1 MKLPNTNAMHLKIP
15 LSQIRE
21 TGNVRQEYDAAGIA
35 ELAESIKNNG
45 LLNPL
50 TVKPGQDDENGN
62 KTYELIAGHRR
73 LRAYQLLCENGD
85 DFSMVECCIRPGKKI
100 VLQMI
105 ENIQRQ
111 DITPREKEEA
121 VKAMLAEGY
130 TQSDI
135 ARELSKPIAWVSD
148 IVAGTKVREVADKN
162 DIDTDGIATKTLS
175 QLRSIPAKELPAKIK
190 ELSKR
195 GGTFREATEIMNEAK
210 GRLRVPITPLP
221 DTLEEFQAEMT
232 QNRAATTNVS
242 NDDDI
247 EAPDIVEEKPKKKK
261 AEKKPRRFNIYVKPN
276 NRLDMMGA
284 LGQLKVYIQDLELGT
299 KICVQA
305 GNDIADVSSIIYEPE
320 NNRVVFRSLD
330 SVFNGGKK

>member
-1 MKLPNTNAMHLKIP
+1 MKLPNNNATHLKIP

-21 TGNVRQEYDAAGIA
+21 TGNVRKDYDANGIA

-50 TVKPGQDDENGN
+50 TVKPGQDDEKGN
-62 KTYELIAGHRR
+62 KTYELIAGYRR

-85 DFSMVECCIRPGKKI
+85 DYSMVECCVRPGKKI

-148 IVAGTKVREVADKN
+148 IVAGTKVREIADKN
-162 DIDTDGIATKTLS
+162 GVDTDGIATKTLS

-221 DTLEEFQAEMT
+221 ATLEEFQTEMA
-232 QNRAATTNVS
+232 QKRVATTNVS

-261 AEKKPRRFNIYVKPN
+261 AEKKPRGFNIYVRPSDPN
-276 NRLDMMGA
+276 GMMAA
-284 LGQLKVYIQDLELGT
+284 LGQLRVYIQDLELGT
-299 KICVQA
+299 RICVQA
-305 GNDIADVSSIIYEPE
+305 GNDIAEVSSIVYEPE
-320 NNRVVFRSLD
+320 NSRIVFRSLD

>member
-1 MKLPNTNAMHLKIP
+1 MKLSNTNATHLKIQ
-15 LSQIRE
+15 LTQIRE
-21 TGNVRQEYDAAGIA
+21 TGNVRKDYDANGIA

-50 TVKPGQDDENGN
+50 TVKPGQADENGN

-148 IVAGTKVREVADKN
+148 IVAGTRVREVADKN
-162 DIDTDGIATKTLS
+162 DIDTSGIATKTLS

-195 GGTFREATEIMNEAK
+195 GGTFREATEIMNEA
-210 GRLRVPITPLP
+210 
-221 DTLEEFQAEMT
+221 
-232 QNRAATTNVS
+232 
-242 NDDDI
+242 
-247 EAPDIVEEKPKKKK
+247 
-261 AEKKPRRFNIYVKPN
+261 
-276 NRLDMMGA
+276 
-284 LGQLKVYIQDLELGT
+284 
-299 KICVQA
+299 
-305 GNDIADVSSIIYEPE
+305 
-320 NNRVVFRSLD
+320 
-330 SVFNGGKK
+330 

>member
-1 MKLPNTNAMHLKIP
+1 MKLPNTNATHLKIP

-85 DFSMVECCIRPGKKI
+85 DFSMVECCVRPGKKI

-148 IVAGTKVREVADKN
+148 IVAGTRVREVADKN
-162 DIDTDGIATKTLS
+162 DIDTSGIATKTLS

-210 GRLRVPITPLP
+210 GRPRVSI
-221 DTLEEFQAEMT
+221 
-232 QNRAATTNVS
+232 TTNVS

>member
-1 MKLPNTNAMHLKIP
+1 MKLPNTNATHLKIP

-21 TGNVRQEYDAAGIA
+21 TGNVRKDYDANGIA

-175 QLRSIPAKELPAKIK
+175 QLRSIPAKDLPAKIK

-195 GGTFREATEIMNEAK
+195 GGTFREATEIMNKAK
-210 GRLRVPITPLP
+210 GRLRVPI
-221 DTLEEFQAEMT
+221 
-232 QNRAATTNVS
+232 TTNVS

>member
-1 MKLPNTNAMHLKIP
+1 MKLPNNNATHLKIP

-21 TGNVRQEYDAAGIA
+21 TGNVRKDYDANGIA
-35 ELAESIKNNG
+35 ELAESIRNNG

-50 TVKPGQDDENGN
+50 TVRLSGEDPDGSKV
-62 KTYELIAGHRR
+62 YELIAGHRR

-111 DITPREKEEA
+111 DITSREKEEA

-175 QLRSIPAKELPAKIK
+175 QLRSIPAKDLPAKIK

-210 GRLRVPITPLP
+210 GRPRVPITPLP

-232 QNRAATTNVS
+232 QRHAATTNVS

-247 EAPDIVEEKPKKKK
+247 EAPDIVEEKPKK
-261 AEKKPRRFNIYVKPN
+261 AKPAKTPDRFNIYVKPGDKN
-276 NRLDMMGA
+276 AMMGA
-284 LGQLKVYIQDLELGT
+284 LARLKVYLQALPYRT
-299 KICVQA
+299 QICVQA
-305 GNDIADVSSIIYEPE
+305 GNDIAEVSSIVYEPE
-320 NNRVVFRSLD
+320 NSRLLFRSLD
-330 SVFNGGKK
+330 SVFDGGKK

>member
-1 MKLPNTNAMHLKIP
+1 MKLPNTNATHLKIP

-210 GRLRVPITPLP
+210 GRPRVPI
-221 DTLEEFQAEMT
+221 
-232 QNRAATTNVS
+232 TTNVS

>member
-1 MKLPNTNAMHLKIP
+1 MKLPNTNATHLKIP

-85 DFSMVECCIRPGKKI
+85 DFSMVECCVRPGKKI

-162 DIDTDGIATKTLS
+162 GVDTDGIATKTLS
-175 QLRSIPAKELPAKIK
+175 QLRSIPAKDLPAKIK
-190 ELSKR
+190 ELSDR

-210 GRLRVPITPLP
+210 GRPRVPITPLP

-232 QNRAATTNVS
+232 QKRAATTNVS

-276 NRLDMMGA
+276 NRLDMMSA

>member
-1 MKLPNTNAMHLKIP
+1 MKLPNTNATHLKIP

-85 DFSMVECCIRPGKKI
+85 DFSMVECCVRPGKKI

-148 IVAGTKVREVADKN
+148 IVAGTRVREVADKN
-162 DIDTDGIATKTLS
+162 DIDTSGIATKTLS
-175 QLRSIPAKELPAKIK
+175 QLRSIPAKDLPAKIK

-195 GGTFREATEIMNEAK
+195 GGTFREATEIMNKAK

-232 QNRAATTNVS
+232 QKRAAATNVS
-242 NDDDI
+242 NDDID
-247 EAPDIVEEKPKKKK
+247 APDIVEEKPKKKK

>member
-1 MKLPNTNAMHLKIP
+1 MKLSNTNATHLKIP

-21 TGNVRQEYDAAGIA
+21 TGNVRKDYDANGIA

-50 TVKPGQDDENGN
+50 TVKPGQADENGN

-175 QLRSIPAKELPAKIK
+175 QLRSIPAKDLPAKIK
-190 ELSKR
+190 ELSER

-210 GRLRVPITPLP
+210 GRPRVPI
-221 DTLEEFQAEMT
+221 
-232 QNRAATTNVS
+232 TTNVS

-330 SVFNGGKK
+330 SVFSGSKK

>member
-1 MKLPNTNAMHLKIP
+1 MKLSNTNATHLKIP

-21 TGNVRQEYDAAGIA
+21 TGNVRKDYDANGIA

-50 TVKPGQDDENGN
+50 TVKPGQADENGN

-85 DFSMVECCIRPGKKI
+85 DFSMVECCVRPGKKI

-210 GRLRVPITPLP
+210 GRPRVPI
-221 DTLEEFQAEMT
+221 
-232 QNRAATTNVS
+232 TTNVS

-247 EAPDIVEEKPKKKK
+247 EAPDIVEEKPKKV
-261 AEKKPRRFNIYVKPN
+261 KPAKTPDGFNIYVKPGDHN
-276 NRLDMMGA
+276 AMMGA
-284 LGQLKVYIQDLELGT
+284 LGRLQVYIQSLPLGT